1 MLQNKPPHSMK
12 KAAIFGQAYKNT
24 DREYFEVLI
33 ENLVKFNV
41 EIFIEKEFVSILAD
55 LGVENLNYPTFSQ
68 NSDLDSSFDLMFTL
82 GGDGT
87 ILNAATILKD
97 LRIPILG
104 INTGR
109 LGFLATVQRKEIENT
124 IQSLINNEFTI
135 QERALL
141 QVESNDPNIDFKG
154 VNFALNEITIARK
167 NSTSMIGVEAYL
179 NDEYLTTYWSDGLVV
194 ATPTGS
200 TGYSL
205 SCHGPIIMPESNN
218 FVLTPIAPHNLSAR
232 PLVIPD
238 KTKIKLKI
246 IGREKEFFLSLDSR
260 VSTVPFEIELTLT
273 KASFPIRII
282 QLNQQTFI
290 STLREKLF
298 WGEDKRNYTN

>member
-1 MLQNKPPHSMK
+1 MK
-12 KAAIFGQAYKNT
+12 KVAIFGQAYKNT
-24 DREYFEVLI
+24 DRQYFELLI
-33 ENLVKFNV
+33 DNLKNYNI
-41 EIFIEKEFVSILAD
+41 EIFIEKEFVSILKN
-55 LGVENLNYPTFSQ
+55 LGVKNLNYKTFQ
-68 NSDLDSSFDLMFTL
+68 KYEDLNSSFDLLFTL

-87 ILNAATILKD
+87 ILNAATLVKD
-97 LRIPILG
+97 LDIPILG
-104 INTGR
+104 VNTGR
-109 LGFLATVQRKEIENT
+109 LGFLATVQKKEIEST
-124 IQSLINNEFTI
+124 IISLISKEYTI
-135 QERALL
+135 QERAVL
-141 QVESNDPNIDFKG
+141 QIETNDKNIKFNSI
-154 VNFALNEITIARK
+154 NFALNEITIARK

-179 NDEYLTTYWSDGLVV
+179 NDEYLTTYWSDGLVI

-238 KTKIKLKI
+238 TTEIKLKI
-246 IGREKEFFLSLDSR
+246 IGREKEFFLTLDSR

-273 KASFPIRII
+273 KAPFPVKII

-290 STLREKLF
+290 RTLREKLF

>member
-1 MLQNKPPHSMK
+1 MNKV
-12 KAAIFGQAYKNT
+12 AIFGQAYKNT
-24 DREYFEVLI
+24 DRQYFEILI
-33 ENLVKFNV
+33 ENLNKFNI
-41 EIFIEKEFVSILAD
+41 EILIHKEFVTILD
-55 LGVENLNYPTFSQ
+55 ELGVENLNYKTFQ
-68 NSDLDSSFDLMFTL
+68 KHEDLDSTFDLLFTL

-87 ILNAATILKD
+87 ILNAATLVKD
-97 LRIPILG
+97 LNIPILG

-109 LGFLATVQRKEIENT
+109 LGFLATVQKKEIENT
-124 IQSLINNEFTI
+124 IQSLIKKEFTI
-135 QERALL
+135 QERAVL
-141 QVESNDPNIDFKG
+141 QISTNDENINFNDI
-154 VNFALNEITIARK
+154 NFALNEVTIARK

-238 KTKIKLKI
+238 ATEIKLKI

-273 KASFPIRII
+273 KANFPVKII

-290 STLREKLF
+290 GTLREKLF
-298 WGEDKRNYTN
+298 WGEDKRNYTS

>member
-1 MLQNKPPHSMK
+1 MK
-12 KAAIFGQAYKNT
+12 KIAIFGQAYKNT
-24 DREYFEVLI
+24 DRQYFEILI
-33 ENLVKFNV
+33 ENLNKYTI
-41 EIFIEKEFVSILAD
+41 EIVIEKGFVSILRE
-55 LGVENLNYPTFSQ
+55 LGVDNLNYPTFSKHE
-68 NSDLDSSFDLMFTL
+68 DLDTTFDLLFTL

-87 ILNAATILKD
+87 ILNAATLVKG
-97 LRIPILG
+97 LNIPILG

-109 LGFLATVQRKEIENT
+109 LGFLATVQKKEIENT
-124 IQSLINNEFTI
+124 IKSLIANEYTV
-135 QERALL
+135 QERAVL
-141 QVESNDPNIDFKG
+141 EIKTNDPSIDFNG
-154 VNFALNEITIARK
+154 INFGLNEVTIARK

-179 NDEYLTTYWSDGLVV
+179 NDEYLTTYWSDGLVI

-238 KTKIKLKI
+238 STEIKLKI
-246 IGREKEFFLSLDSR
+246 IGREKEFFLTLDSR
-260 VSTVPFEIELTLT
+260 VSIVPFEIELTLT
-273 KASFPIRII
+273 KSPFQIKII

-290 STLREKLF
+290 KTLRSKLL
-298 WGEDKRNYTN
+298 WGEDKRNYM

>member
-1 MLQNKPPHSMK
+1 MK
-12 KAAIFGQAYKNT
+12 KVAIFGQAYKNT
-24 DREYFEVLI
+24 DRQYFEILI
-33 ENLVKFNV
+33 ENLNKYKI
-41 EIFIEKEFVSILAD
+41 EIIIGEEFVSILRN
-55 LGVENLNYPTFSQ
+55 LGVTNLNYKTFSKHE
-68 NSDLDSSFDLMFTL
+68 DLDTTIDLLFTL

-87 ILNAATILKD
+87 ILNAATLVKD
-97 LRIPILG
+97 LNIPILG

-109 LGFLATVQRKEIENT
+109 LGFLATVQKKEIENT
-124 IQSLINNEFTI
+124 INSLIAGEFTI
-135 QERALL
+135 QERAVL
-141 QVESNDPNIDFKG
+141 EINASDPNIDFG
-154 VNFALNEITIARK
+154 GINFGLNEVTIARK

-179 NDEYLTTYWSDGLVV
+179 NNEYLTTYWSDGLVV

-238 KTKIKLKI
+238 STEIKLKI

-273 KASFPIRII
+273 KAPFQVKII

-290 STLREKLF
+290 STLRNKLF
-298 WGEDKRNYTN
+298 WGEDKRNYM